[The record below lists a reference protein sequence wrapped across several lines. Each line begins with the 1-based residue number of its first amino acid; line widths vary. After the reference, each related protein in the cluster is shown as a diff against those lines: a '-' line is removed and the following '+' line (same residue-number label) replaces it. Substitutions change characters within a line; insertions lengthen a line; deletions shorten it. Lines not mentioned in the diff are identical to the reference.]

1 MIIST
6 GATRTGRLADQ
17 GARCMSCLTMTKA
30 A

>member
-1 MIIST
+1 MTITT
-6 GATRTGRLADQ
+6 GTIRTGRLADR